1 MAAPLSTDKNMCL
14 SLQKCAGNGK
24 AWLNKVNDFMVFIDA
39 WRWTFGSGGRNLFCP
54 KTETIRMHKQAWKWK
69 EICEFVVCPTAI
81 MWVLWGNINAVICL
95 IHLFV
100 FWIVG
105 DGIFYVI
112 RKIRKKP
119 FRRYYAGAVA
129 ILFTIGWLSVGWYQA
144 HHVWEKDYTIKTDK
158 EVGTIRIAL
167 LSDSHTGTT
176 FHAEGFAKHM
186 KEIEAQ
192 NPDVV
197 LVAGD
202 FVDDDTT
209 KEDMIG
215 CCKALGETKT
225 KYGVYYVFGNHDKG
239 YYGDAYRGYSG
250 QDLVDE
256 LEANGVIV
264 LQDERVL
271 IDDRFYIIGRQDRSE
286 EASFGDKAATG
297 RASMEELTA
306 DLDPT
311 KFSIV
316 MDHQPD
322 DYDNQEKAGVDLV
335 VSGHTHGGQLWP
347 LMDIERI
354 PGLGPDDCVYG
365 FEKRGDTNFIVTSGI
380 SDWAIKF
387 KTGCRSEYVIIDVST
402 R

>member
-1 MAAPLSTDKNMCL
+1 MNLWFLLML
-14 SLQKCAGNGK
+14 GVSLLALAGGLFFVCKLKRFECIRKIGHGK
-24 AWLNKVNDFMVFIDA
+24 RWVNFLVRI
-39 WRWTFGSGGRNLFCP
+39 LL
-54 KTETIRMHKQAWKWK
+54 
-69 EICEFVVCPTAI
+69 VVCPTALI
-81 MWVLWGNINAVICL
+81 WIFAGNINAVIAL
-95 IHLFV
+95 IHLLV
-100 FWIVG
+100 FWLVS
-105 DGIFYVI
+105 DLIFYLV
-112 RKIRKKP
+112 RRIRKKD
-119 FRRYYAGAVA
+119 FTRYYAGIVA
-129 ILFTIGWLSVGWYQA
+129 ILFTIVWLGIGWYQA
-144 HHVWEKDYTIKTDK
+144 HHVWEKTYTIQTDK
-158 EVGTIRIAL
+158 SVGTIRVAL

-176 FHAEGFAKHM
+176 FHAKGFAKHM

-215 CCKALGETKT
+215 CCKALGEMET

-250 QDLVDE
+250 QDLINE

-264 LQDERVL
+264 LQDESVL

-286 EASFGDKAATG
+286 EMAFGGVTTPG
-297 RASMEELTA
+297 RASMEELTK
-306 DLDPT
+306 DLDDT

-322 DYDNQEKAGVDLV
+322 DYDNQAAVGVDLV

-347 LMDIERI
+347 LMDIESI
-354 PGLGPDDCVYG
+354 PGIGPDDLVYG
-365 FEKRGDTNFIVTSGI
+365 LEKRDNTNFIVTSGI

-387 KTGCRSEYVIIDVST
+387 KTGCRSEYVLIDIAS

>member
-1 MAAPLSTDKNMCL
+1 MNLWFLLML
-14 SLQKCAGNGK
+14 GVSLLALAGGLFFVCKLKRFECIRKIGHGK
-24 AWLNKVNDFMVFIDA
+24 KWLNFLVRI
-39 WRWTFGSGGRNLFCP
+39 LL
-54 KTETIRMHKQAWKWK
+54 
-69 EICEFVVCPTAI
+69 VVCPTAL
-81 MWVLWGNINAVICL
+81 MWIFWGNINAVIAL
-95 IHLFV
+95 IHLLV
-100 FWIVG
+100 FWLLS
-105 DGIFYVI
+105 DLIFYIV
-112 RKIRKKP
+112 RRIRKKK
-119 FRRYYAGAVA
+119 FTRYYAGIVA
-129 ILFTIGWLSVGWYQA
+129 ILFTIVWLGIGWYQA
-144 HHVWEKDYTIKTDK
+144 HHVWEKTYTIETDK
-158 EVGTIRIAL
+158 SVGNIRIAL
-167 LSDSHTGTT
+167 ISDSHTGTT
-176 FHAEGFAKHM
+176 FHAKGFAKHM

-215 CCKALGETKT
+215 CCKALSEMKT

-250 QDLVDE
+250 QDLINE

-264 LQDERVL
+264 LQDESVL

-286 EASFGDKAATG
+286 EMSYGGVTAPG
-297 RASMEELTA
+297 RASMEELTN
-306 DLDPT
+306 DLDDT

-322 DYDNQEKAGVDLV
+322 DYDNQAAVGVDLV

-347 LMDIERI
+347 LMDIESI
-354 PGLGPDDCVYG
+354 PGLGPDDLVYG
-365 FEKRGDTNFIVTSGI
+365 FEKRGNTNFIVTSGI

-387 KTGCRSEYVIIDVST
+387 KTGCRSEYVIVDIEGDVH
-402 R
+402 